1 VRRSLRH
8 ALAATLAGP
17 LLLLAAPSSAARA
30 QPVTAP
36 GTRLNLVDAR
46 LSDAIRSLGAALG
59 LSVVLS
65 DVPDRRVTFTSTT
78 ALGAREVG
86 SVLESLLEAHGLVLV
101 QQGAVAQVLP
111 AERAPATGAVGV
123 GLTLPD
129 PPPLGLVTQLVPLQ
143 GIRADEG
150 AAALRQ
156 LAAPTARI
164 EAVARSNALLIT
176 DRGANV
182 ARYLEVLA
190 RLDTPAQGEA
200 GLRTYVV
207 SLKYAGA
214 EDLAA
219 TLGQLFGL
227 GTAGARGGSLA
238 DRGLGRALDTFRQRE
253 LDQFRQRQLVP
264 TPGAVSPNAS
274 QPIAPRGAGTPS
286 DAPSSTA
293 YGTANDSGGPAAP
306 GALVGQ
312 TVIVANA
319 PTNALIIRT
328 QPPNF
333 PLLRE
338 TIEALDAR
346 PVQVLLEV
354 TVAEVALGRGSE
366 FGIDW
371 AVASRSATGGASNS
385 VVQSGGRVA
394 DTLPVA
400 NPGLLVRRLLR
411 FDDLDVRALL
421 RTVSTRNQVKVLST
435 PEILAMNNREARI
448 LVGSKVPFV
457 ASSRLGDFSR
467 DQAVQ
472 YQDVGTTLTIVPTV
486 NDDDYVSVQILQEV
500 SALTSQTLPSALNA
514 PVITTREASTRAV
527 LRDGQT
533 VVIAGLIGDERF
545 VEQTGIP
552 LLMDIPWLGNLFRRS
567 SVTRNR
573 TELAIFVTPHVVRA
587 DADADRL
594 RERARRRLD
603 AVPSPPPEE

>member
-1 VRRSLRH
+1 MARSLRR
-8 ALAATLAGP
+8 ALLAGALLSAPTVAP
-17 LLLLAAPSSAARA
+17 LGAQTPAPAAPAAR
-30 QPVTAP
+30 
-36 GTRLNLVDAR
+36 LNIVDAR
-46 LSDAIRSLGAALG
+46 LADAIRSLAAALG
-59 LSVVLS
+59 LNVVLS
-65 DVPDRRVTFTSTT
+65 DVPDRRVTFTSAT

-86 SVLESLLEAHGLVLV
+86 AVLESLLEAHGLVLV
-101 QQGAVAQVLP
+101 QQGAVARVLP
-111 AERAPATGAVGV
+111 AERAPATGPVGV

-156 LAAPTARI
+156 LAAPSARI
-164 EAVARSNALLIT
+164 EPVARSNALLIT

-207 SLKYAGA
+207 PLKYAGA

-219 TLGQLFGL
+219 TLGQLFGVQ
-227 GTAGARGGSLA
+227 TAAPRGGSLG
-238 DRGLGRALDTFRQRE
+238 DRSLGRALDTFRQRE
-253 LDQFRQRQLVP
+253 QDQFRQRSLVP
-264 TPGAVSPNAS
+264 NAVTTDATR
-274 QPIAPRGAGTPS
+274 PIAPQPAGAAS
-286 DAPSSTA
+286 DPVGVGARP
-293 YGTANDSGGPAAP
+293 DSGGPAQP

-312 TVIVANA
+312 TIVVANA
-319 PTNALIIRT
+319 PTNALVIRT

-371 AVASRSATGGASNS
+371 AASSRAVTGGVANTA
-385 VVQSGGRVA
+385 VQQNNRVA

-421 RTVSTRNQVKVLST
+421 RAVSTRNQVNVLST

-514 PVITTREASTRAV
+514 PVITTREAATRAV

-533 VVIAGLIGDERF
+533 VVIAGLIGDERS
-545 VEQTGIP
+545 VEQTGVP
-552 LLMDIPWLGNLFRRS
+552 LLADIPWLGNLFRRT

-573 TELAIFVTPHVVRA
+573 TELAIFVTPRVVRSDAQA
-587 DADADRL
+587 DAL

-603 AVPSPPPEE
+603 AVPAPPPE

>member
-1 VRRSLRH
+1 VVRFPRR
-8 ALAATLAGP
+8 AARA
-17 LLLLAAPSSAARA
+17 LLLAGALPLLGAATARA
-30 QPVTAP
+30 QQPVPAP
-36 GTRLNLVDAR
+36 PAPATRLNLVDAR
-46 LSDAIRSLGAALG
+46 LADAIRSLAAALG
-59 LSVVLS
+59 LNVVLA
-65 DVPDRRVTFTSTT
+65 DVPDRRVTFTSAT

-86 SVLESLLEAHGLVLV
+86 AVLESLLEANGLVLV
-101 QQGAVAQVLP
+101 QQGAVARVLP
-111 AERAPATGAVGV
+111 AERAPATGPVGV
-123 GLTLPD
+123 GLTLSD

-143 GIRADEG
+143 AIRAEEG

-164 EAVARSNALLIT
+164 EPVARSNALLIT

-190 RLDTPAQGEA
+190 RLDAPAQGEA

-207 SLKYAGA
+207 PLKYAGA

-219 TLGQLFGL
+219 TLGQLFGIA
-227 GTAGARGGSLA
+227 TTTARGGSLA
-238 DRGLGRALDTFRQRE
+238 DRSLGRALDTFRQRE
-253 LDQFRQRQLVP
+253 QDQFRQRQLVP
-264 TPGAVSPNAS
+264 GLVTPNAS
-274 QPIAPRGAGTPS
+274 QPIAPQPAGAVS
-286 DAPSSTA
+286 DPAPTA
-293 YGTANDSGGPAAP
+293 GARADSGGPAQP

-312 TVIVANA
+312 TTVVANA
-319 PTNALIIRT
+319 PTNALVIRT

-371 AVASRSATGGASNS
+371 AATSRAATGGVANTA
-385 VVQSGGRVA
+385 VQQGNRVA
-394 DTLPVA
+394 DTLPVTNA
-400 NPGLLVRRLLR
+400 GLLVRRLLR

-421 RTVSTRNQVKVLST
+421 RAVSTRNQVRVLST

-514 PVITTREASTRAV
+514 PVITTREAATRAV
-527 LRDGQT
+527 LRNGQT
-533 VVIAGLIGDERF
+533 VVIAGLIGDERS

-552 LLMDIPWLGNLFRRS
+552 LLADIPWLGNLFRRT

-573 TELAIFVTPHVVRA
+573 TELAIFVTPRVVRA
-587 DADADRL
+587 DADADAL
-594 RERARRRLD
+594 RERARRRLE
-603 AVPSPPPEE
+603 AVPAPPPER